1 MTSRLAVVKMKHVV
15 FIIKCDTAYYNNKI
29 LKLSFVTLRFQWF
42 VSLR

>member
-15 FIIKCDTAYYNNKI
+15 FIIKCDTAYYNKI